1 MTHWLIELLSQRH
14 VRDQFD
20 CGVPSLNTFLKVH
33 SGQNARKNIS
43 RTYVAIRRDSY
54 LVDGYYTLA
63 NSSISFA
70 ELPPELA
77 RRLPRYPVP
86 AVSLGRLAV
95 DVSLQGLGLG
105 RTLLFDACQRI
116 GEMADKIGIHA
127 VVVHALSDRAKAFY
141 VSHGFMELR
150 GDPRHLFL
158 PVASIGKPES
168 V

>member
-1 MTHWLIELLSQRH
+1 MTRWLIELLSDRH

-33 SGQNARKNIS
+33 AGQNARKDMS
-43 RTYVAIRRDSY
+43 RTYVAIRRDAY

-63 NSSISFA
+63 NNSIDFA

-86 AVSLGRLAV
+86 TVLLGRLAV

-105 RTLLFDACQRI
+105 RMLLFDACQRI
-116 GEMADKIGIHA
+116 RELADEIGIHA
-127 VVVHALSDRAKAFY
+127 VVVHALNDKAKDFY
-141 VSHGFMELR
+141 ASHGFMELR
-150 GDPRHLFL
+150 GDPHHLFL
-158 PVASIGKPES
+158 PLAAIRKSRQA
-168 V
+168 